1 MAKQNLDDADIDIL
15 LEQMRG
21 KAMPLGVR
29 TDALAKIGPLSRLL
43 KRTVIDGF
51 LSPSATSR
59 QPKPRNA
66 TTPCLQSRSW

>member
-43 KRTVIDGF
+43 NRTVQLTGRDRLCPALAGE
-51 LSPSATSR
+51 
-59 QPKPRNA
+59 
-66 TTPCLQSRSW
+66 